1 MLILKK
7 TILFILSSCLLLG
20 LFACSNQNKQV
31 KNSDD
36 QNIVNNEQ
44 FNEENNEKDVRKVVW
59 EQLTVKQ
66 KEWIDGTWKD
76 GKVSKVIMDEYTI
89 IDIDDKSY
97 EGKEVYLIDFPTK
110 NLGSP
115 NNVII
120 YADVNTFEYIGNGLL
135 D

>member
-1 MLILKK
+1 MKK
-7 TILFILSSCLLLG
+7 ITLFILSSCLLLG
-20 LFACSNQNKQV
+20 LFACSTQNKQA

-36 QNIVNNEQ
+36 QNTVGNNEQ
-44 FNEENNEKDVRKVVW
+44 VNEEKNENDVRRIVW
-59 EQLTVKQ
+59 EQLSAKQ
-66 KEWIDGTWKD
+66 KEWIDGTWMD
-76 GKVSKVIMDEYTI
+76 GKVSKVTLNEYMITE
-89 IDIDDKSY
+89 IDDKSY

-110 NLGSP
+110 SKGSP

>member
-1 MLILKK
+1 MKK
-7 TILFILSSCLLLG
+7 TVLFILSFCLLLG
-20 LFACSNQNKQV
+20 LFACSDQIKQA

-36 QNIVNNEQ
+36 QNNVSNKERVNKDKNE
-44 FNEENNEKDVRKVVW
+44 NDVRKIIW
-59 EQLTVKQ
+59 EQLSAKQ

-76 GKVSKVIMDEYTI
+76 GKVSKVTLNEYMITE
-89 IDIDDKSY
+89 IDDKSY

-110 NLGSP
+110 NKGTP

-120 YADVNTFEYIGNGLL
+120 YADVNTFKYIGNGLL